1 MREVLVSAHTLS
13 RPARPV
19 QARPCG
25 RRYAPAWTGTRQ
37 AAPLGGR
44 PEQPPLGRGSSEHGA
59 ENMQAQAFLRRYTA
73 RLIAIANAASPE
85 LQGSADIGQL
95 LNRVHADFE
104 AVVDKP
110 GKRPSLP
117 GEDVFWWCVTILEE
131 LAEITRRGTTTEPY
145 ISMMIDQLRSM
156 GSRLANSEPL
166 PPEFQIHWFDDPAAE
181 DDAD

>member
-1 MREVLVSAHTLS
+1 
-13 RPARPV
+13 
-19 QARPCG
+19 
-25 RRYAPAWTGTRQ
+25 
-37 AAPLGGR
+37 
-44 PEQPPLGRGSSEHGA
+44 
-59 ENMQAQAFLRRYTA
+59 MQAQGFLDRYTA
-73 RLIAIANAASPE
+73 RLIAIANAAGPE

-117 GEDVFWWCVTILEE
+117 GEDVFWWCITILEE
-131 LAEITRRGTTTEPY
+131 LADMTHPGATADPY
-145 ISMMIDQLRSM
+145 VAMMIDQLRGM
-156 GSRLANSEPL
+156 GLRLADSEPL